1 MPAVDWAKTE
11 PKKKPRDKGR
21 ERRSPMRDITPRIV
35 MIISTVGSTFATV
48 AGTLYWA
55 SSNIST
61 EEYILLWIWMTVA
74 WIAAV
79 LVMKL
84 DPWPGRG

>member
-21 ERRSPMRDITPRIV
+21 ERRSPMRDI
-35 MIISTVGSTFATV
+35 FATV
-48 AGTLYWA
+48 AGMLYWA